1 MRYALNEQYDSRESA
16 SGRCGGSHREDHSHR
31 AANQC
36 VCIGWIRYLM
46 GCALLIACFLLTGC
60 EADIRAVTVDFSKRA
75 TILQPAIHEASP
87 NTLRVA
93 VASITSPK
101 QTMSFYH
108 ELLRHFGEKMEQNI
122 ILVQRKTYAEVNQ
135 LLGRGD
141 IDLAFICS
149 GPYAVA
155 KSRYQLIPIA
165 VPLVRDKETYR
176 SYLIVNRDSP
186 ISNFE
191 ALRGR
196 TFAFSDPES
205 NTGFL
210 VPNYILNCI
219 GEEADD
225 FFSKT
230 IYTYSH
236 DNSIMAVAR
245 RLVDGAFVHEQIW
258 EYFRRQYPQFTSQ
271 TRVIFRSEPFGNP
284 PVVASSH
291 LPAETIERI
300 RESLYNLHLDP
311 HGKSILDHLMIERFV
326 PVKEDL
332 YDPIRRMHLALNT
345 KGERHAAYK
354 KSSH

>member
-1 MRYALNEQYDSRESA
+1 
-16 SGRCGGSHREDHSHR
+16 
-31 AANQC
+31 
-36 VCIGWIRYLM
+36 M
-46 GCALLIACFLLTGC
+46 GFLPDFICFLLLTACLLLIGC
-60 EADIRAVTVDFSKRA
+60 KTDPDTVTVDFTKR
-75 TILQPAIHEASP
+75 TKIFQPAMNEP
-87 NTLRVA
+87 NPNVLRVA

-101 QTMSFYH
+101 QTMTFYH
-108 ELLRHFGEKMEQNI
+108 ELLRYFGEKLEQDV

-155 KSRYQLIPIA
+155 KNRYHLIPIA
-165 VPLVRDKETYR
+165 VPVIMQKETYR

-186 ISNFE
+186 ASNFE

-210 VPNYILNCI
+210 VPNFILNSI
-219 GEEADD
+219 GETADH

-245 RLVDGAFVHEQIW
+245 SLVDGAFVHEQIW
-258 EYFRRQYPQFTSQ
+258 EYFRRQDPEFTSQ
-271 TRVIFRSEPFGNP
+271 TRVIFRSQPFGHP
-284 PVVASSH
+284 SVVASSH
-291 LPAETIERI
+291 LSPKIIERI
-300 RESLYNLHLDP
+300 KHVLYNLQLDP
-311 HGKSILDHLMIERFV
+311 HGKAILDHLMIQRFV
-326 PVKEDL
+326 PVKEEL
-332 YDPIRRMHLALNT
+332 YDPIRRMYLTLNAKET
-345 KGERHAAYK
+345 QHAAYE
-354 KSSH
+354 KSAH

>member
-1 MRYALNEQYDSRESA
+1 MCSRPNRIGIFA
-16 SGRCGGSHREDHSHR
+16 YLGGR
-31 AANQC
+31 
-36 VCIGWIRYLM
+36 L
-46 GCALLIACFLLTGC
+46 LLIACLLLMGC
-60 EADIRAVTVDFSKRA
+60 QTDPNTATVDFSKRA
-75 TILQPAIHEASP
+75 KIPQPAMREANP
-87 NTLRVA
+87 NALRVA

-101 QTMSFYH
+101 QTMIFYH
-108 ELLRHFGEKMEQNI
+108 ELLRYFGEKLERDI
-122 ILVQRKTYAEVNQ
+122 IFVQRKTYAEVNE
-135 LLGRGD
+135 LLGKGD

-155 KSRYQLIPIA
+155 KNRYRLVPIA
-165 VPLVRDKETYR
+165 MPVVMQKETYR

-210 VPNYILNCI
+210 VPNFILNRI
-219 GEEADD
+219 GETADH

-230 IYTYSH
+230 VYTYSH

-245 RLVDGAFVHEQIW
+245 NLVDGAFVHEQIW
-258 EYFRRQYPQFTSQ
+258 EYFRHQDPDVISQ

-291 LPAETIERI
+291 LPAQNIQRI
-300 RESLYNLHLDP
+300 KHLLYSLHMDRQ
-311 HGKSILDHLMIERFV
+311 GKSILGHLMIERFV
-326 PVKEDL
+326 PVKEEL
-332 YDPIRRMHLALNT
+332 YEPIRRMVLAMNA
-345 KGERHAAYK
+345 KGATPAVYEKSAY
-354 KSSH
+354 

>member
-1 MRYALNEQYDSRESA
+1 MGFLPDF
-16 SGRCGGSHREDHSHR
+16 
-31 AANQC
+31 
-36 VCIGWIRYLM
+36 IRFLH
-46 GCALLIACFLLTGC
+46 LTACFLLIGC
-60 EADIRAVTVDFSKRA
+60 KTNPDTVTIDFTKR
-75 TILQPAIHEASP
+75 TKIFQPAMNEP
-87 NTLRVA
+87 NPNVLRVA

-101 QTMSFYH
+101 QTMTFYH
-108 ELLRHFGEKMEQNI
+108 ELLRYFGEKLEQAV

-149 GPYAVA
+149 GPYAVT
-155 KSRYQLIPIA
+155 KNRYHLIPIA
-165 VPLVRDKETYR
+165 VPVIMQKETYR

-186 ISNFE
+186 AINFE

-210 VPNYILNCI
+210 VPNFILNSI
-219 GEEADD
+219 GETADH

-245 RLVDGAFVHEQIW
+245 SLVDGAFVHEQIW
-258 EYFRRQYPQFTSQ
+258 EYFRRQDPEFTSQ
-271 TRVIFRSEPFGNP
+271 TRVIFRSQPFGNP

-291 LPAETIERI
+291 LSPKIIERI
-300 RESLYNLHLDP
+300 KHVLYNLQLDP
-311 HGKSILDHLMIERFV
+311 HGKAILDHLMIQRFV
-326 PVKEDL
+326 PVKEEL
-332 YDPIRRMHLALNT
+332 YDPIRRMYLTLNAKET
-345 KGERHAAYK
+345 QHAAYE
-354 KSSH
+354 KSAH

>member
-1 MRYALNEQYDSRESA
+1 MRSRPN
-16 SGRCGGSHREDHSHR
+16 R
-31 AANQC
+31 
-36 VCIGWIRYLM
+36 IGMLAFLSSCLPLIACLLLM
-46 GCALLIACFLLTGC
+46 GCQT
-60 EADIRAVTVDFSKRA
+60 DPNTVTVDFSKRA
-75 TILQPAIHEASP
+75 KILQPAVCETNP
-87 NTLRVA
+87 NALRVA

-101 QTMSFYH
+101 QTMIFYH
-108 ELLRHFGEKMEQNI
+108 ELLRYFGEKLERDI
-122 ILVQRKTYAEVNQ
+122 ILVQRKTYAEVNE
-135 LLGRGD
+135 LLGSGD

-155 KSRYQLIPIA
+155 KNRYRLIPVA
-165 VPLVRDKETYR
+165 VPVVMQKETYR
-176 SYLIVNRDSP
+176 SYLIVNRDSQA
-186 ISNFE
+186 SDLE

-210 VPNYILNCI
+210 VPHFILNRI
-219 GEEADD
+219 GETADH

-245 RLVDGAFVHEQIW
+245 SLVDGAFVHEQIW
-258 EYFRRQYPQFTSQ
+258 EYFRHQHPDFTSQ

-291 LPAETIERI
+291 LPADMIERI
-300 RESLYNLHLDP
+300 KHFLYNLHLDA
-311 HGKSILDHLMIERFV
+311 HGQSILSHLMIERFV
-326 PVKEDL
+326 PVKEEL
-332 YDPIRRMHLALNT
+332 YEPIRCMVLALNA
-345 KGERHAAYK
+345 KGATPAVYE